1 MLVENYF
8 HGCYCDSMLVFFFF
22 FGVLSCFSCV
32 FPSLLVARDL
42 VTTYHDSTACAHVP

>member
-22 FGVLSCFSCV
+22 AEF
-32 FPSLLVARDL
+32 LLASHEIFRHFEWRVIL
-42 VTTYHDSTACAHVP
+42 